1 VGGTSYSSLPVPKG
15 AYEKLERDFVR
26 GCVVTGQRIIK
37 EGRFRL
43 DIRTNIFTVKMMRPW
58 HRLTREV

>member
-1 VGGTSYSSLPVPKG
+1 MGFSYSSLSVHKR
-15 AYEKLERDFVR
+15 AYKKLERDFVH
-26 GCVVTGQRIIK
+26 GCAVIGQGIIK

-43 DIRTNIFTVKMMRPW
+43 DIRTNIFTVEVMRPW